1 MAISVVPKPT
11 QPVDYRKAVE
21 ISVAA
26 HLLHVCSLKQLI
38 IIIVIILLLLLLLII
53 IMIIIIVY
61 LFSFPQGGSS
71 C

>member
-11 QPVDYRKAVE
+11 QPVDHRKAVA

-38 IIIVIILLLLLLLII
+38 IIIVIILLILLLL